1 MIQVFNS
8 LIFMHIVLYFCF
20 YISLDFQI
28 KFYFINL
35 IEILLTLFPCL
46 IQDKIKLNFYQ
57 LIFSFFSFLIKNI
70 PSILNT
76 FQTISNINIFLQS
89 SIITYFSNLFH
100 H

>member
-8 LIFMHIVLYFCF
+8 LIFMHIILYFCF

-57 LIFSFFSFLIKNI
+57 LIFFFSFLIKNI

-76 FQTISNINIFLQS
+76 FQTTSN
-89 SIITYFSNLFH
+89 T
-100 H
+100 

>member
-8 LIFMHIVLYFCF
+8 LIFMHIILYFCF

-35 IEILLTLFPCL
+35 IQILLTLFPCL

-70 PSILNT
+70 SSILNT
-76 FQTISNINIFLQS
+76 FQTISN
-89 SIITYFSNLFH
+89 T
-100 H
+100 